1 MKASNAQ
8 HVAFDEISRVTI
20 ESLKKGLC
28 ETTDY
33 KRFEPLLDWGYSIA
47 DGQMACHIRDLVTC
61 EDLVAALES
70 NDNPCLSEL
79 RDALAALTEQT
90 RTTLTHQ
97 DLAPKMSWRQLARV
111 NSDSICENA
120 DLAKSALTQER
131 EAQVHGLM

>member
-1 MKASNAQ
+1 MRCDSKFHGVNKRRAVKASNAQ

-70 NDNPCLSEL
+70 DDNPCLSEL

-97 DLAPKMSWRQLARV
+97 DCAPKMS
-111 NSDSICENA
+111 
-120 DLAKSALTQER
+120 
-131 EAQVHGLM
+131 